1 MIDPNE
7 IKILLIEDNPG
18 DARLI
23 QDALSMAGEATEV
36 QCADR
41 LARGLEML
49 ERGQFDAV
57 LLDLSLPD
65 SRGFSTFEQV
75 RQRAP
80 RLPIVVLTGLDDEE
94 LALRAV
100 REGAQDY
107 LVKGAVKSSTIP
119 RIVRFAIERNR
130 VMDSVRGGASSQA
143 AGRTIGFMG
152 VRGGSGATTV
162 ALNTAAALARQGK
175 KVVAIEL
182 SPYRSGF
189 SLQLRLTPRKDLA
202 DLLKLEAEQ
211 IDAGEVRNCLVE
223 SDFGVSLLF
232 APQDPE
238 DSLKLDPE
246 RAAAVLRAAVSLANY
261 VIVDLPSVPS
271 AVHQACARLC
281 DPLLLVMERE
291 ATGLAAA
298 KSLVSL
304 LQCWGLERG
313 SLAGVLITK
322 DPMSACVSPV
332 QVRSELSIPVA
343 GVIPPA
349 AEAVAVSCRRGSPL
363 VVLDQDTLPA
373 DSLMRLAERLT
384 APVLTEIA
392 D

>member
-1 MIDPNE
+1 MIDTNG

-23 QDALSMAGEATEV
+23 QEALSLAGEGTEV
-36 QCADR
+36 QCTDR
-41 LARGLEML
+41 LAKGLDML
-49 ERGQFDAV
+49 ERDRFDAV

-65 SRGFSTFEQV
+65 SRGFSTFDQL

-80 RLPIVVLTGLDDEE
+80 RVPVVVLTGLDDED

-107 LVKGAVKSSTIP
+107 LVKGAVKSSTIL
-119 RIVRFAIERNR
+119 RVVRFAIERNR
-130 VMDSVRGGASSQA
+130 VMDNVRGGASGTPV
-143 AGRTIGFMG
+143 GRCIGFMG

-162 ALNTAAALARQGK
+162 ALNTAAALARQGR

-189 SLQLRLTPRKDLA
+189 SLHLRLTPRRDLA
-202 DLLKLEAEQ
+202 TLMKLEAEN
-211 IDAGEVRNCLVE
+211 IDAGELRSCLVE
-223 SDFGVSLLF
+223 SDFKVGLLF
-232 APQDPE
+232 APQDPG
-238 DSLKLDPE
+238 DVLKLDPQRVAAVI
-246 RAAAVLRAAVSLANY
+246 RAASSLASY
-261 VIVDLPSVPS
+261 VIVDLPSMPS
-271 AVHQACARLC
+271 AVHQVCARLC

-298 KSLVSL
+298 KSLVPL
-304 LQCWGLERG
+304 LQFWGVEKG

-322 DPMSACVSPV
+322 DPMSACLSPV
-332 QVRSELSIPVA
+332 QVRSELGIPMA

-363 VVLDQDTLPA
+363 VVADQDTLPA
-373 DSLMRLAERLT
+373 ESLMRLAERLT
-384 APVLTEIA
+384 APVLTEVA

>member
-1 MIDPNE
+1 MSDTNV

-23 QDALSMAGEATEV
+23 REALSMTGEPTEV
-36 QCADR
+36 QCTDR
-41 LARGLEML
+41 LAKGLEML
-49 ERGQFDAV
+49 ERGRFDAV

-65 SRGFSTFEQV
+65 SRGFSTFEQL
-75 RQRAP
+75 RRRAP
-80 RLPIVVLTGLDDEE
+80 RVPVVVLTGLDDEE

-107 LVKGAVKSSTIP
+107 LVKGAVKSSTIL
-119 RIVRFAIERNR
+119 RIVRFAVERNR
-130 VMDSVRGGASSQA
+130 VMDSVRSGDSGQA
-143 AGRTIGFMG
+143 PGKCIGFMG

-162 ALNTAAALARQGK
+162 ALNTAAALVRQGK
-175 KVVAIEL
+175 SVVAIEL

-189 SLQLRLTPRKDLA
+189 SLQLRLTPRRDLA
-202 DLLKLEAEQ
+202 NLTKLDAEH
-211 IDAGEVRNCLVE
+211 INARELRNCLVE
-223 SDFGVSLLF
+223 SEFGVSLLF
-232 APQDPE
+232 APQDPS
-238 DSLKLDPE
+238 DALKLDPE
-246 RAAAVLRAAVSLANY
+246 RAAAVLRAAASLAKF

-271 AVHQACARLC
+271 AVHQVCARMC

-304 LQCWGLERG
+304 LQFWGLEKG

-332 QVRSELSIPVA
+332 QVRSELGIPMA

-349 AEAVAVSCRRGSPL
+349 AEAVTASCRRGSPL
-363 VVLDQDTLPA
+363 VAADQDTLPA
-373 DSLMRLAERLT
+373 ESLMRLAERLT
-384 APVLTEIA
+384 APVLTEVA